1 MSQASSGGRDRAQR
15 DKEFFPAAG
24 GRVARA
30 KSPAKGRMARA
41 KAGEQGKRA
50 GKEKGVLA
58 DSLLSTILKASS
70 SDEEADGGGGKAVS
84 PAKAALGS
92 GEGPI

>member
-24 GRVARA
+24 DKVAKA

-58 DSLLSTILKASS
+58 DSLLSTILKVSS
-70 SDEEADGGGGKAVS
+70 SDEEADGGEGKAVS
-84 PAKAALGS
+84 PATV
-92 GEGPI
+92 